1 MKDIQILNITKCMRK
16 DERGWSISP
25 EHPALLSS
33 DGKGSFHITSMVPGC
48 VRGNHKHL
56 VTEEWIAVWGANIL
70 FAIQR
75 EGGEKHEMHLDSHVA
90 YLIHIPQEVYHAF
103 KNVDQKEGYLY
114 SCFMEKPR
122 DYENEIVR
130 KTLLS

>member
-1 MKDIQILNITKCMRK
+1 MKDIQILNITKSMRN

-25 EHPALLSS
+25 EHPAFHAS
-33 DGKGSFHITSMVPGC
+33 DGKGAFHITSMAPGA

-75 EGGEKHEMHLDSHVA
+75 EGGDKHEMHLDSHVA
-90 YLIHIPQEVYHAF
+90 YLIHLPEGVYHAF
-103 KNVDQKEGYLY
+103 KNVDKKEGYLY
-114 SCFMEKPR
+114 SYFMEKPK
-122 DYENEIVR
+122 DYEKEIVR